1 MSAWQLYDDL
11 IEGIPADCKVDD
23 LVCGT
28 HFAAVCSGDSTGIS
42 AVLTDDTVPMILRRK
57 DRGMSLRLLASC
69 VKSWNFIEASIGQA
83 AINAYYNSLK
93 VCLSNGVEVSNSTH
107 TEDRIYDP
115 FIMYQ
120 NAIRNKKVAV
130 VKHFPYVEQLFQP
143 ICDLS
148 VLSIYPETGE
158 YPISA
163 AEFIIPECDY
173 VFITCNTFIDKT
185 LPHLLELSSRATVIV
200 VGPSTTMAS
209 MLSKYG
215 VDDLSGFVVKDSER
229 AIRMCMGQES
239 GRIYSTGQKVSLK
252 LGTALPMNSQ

>member
-1 MSAWQLYDDL
+1 MSGWQLYDEL
-11 IEGIPADCKVDD
+11 IEGIPPDCKVDD
-23 LVCGT
+23 LICGT
-28 HFAAVCSGDSTGIS
+28 HFAAVRSGDATGIS
-42 AVLTDDTVPMILRRK
+42 AVLTEDTIPLMLRRK
-57 DRGMSLRLLASC
+57 SPGMSLRQLAGC
-69 VKSWNFIEASIGQA
+69 IKSWNFIEASIGQA
-83 AINAYYNSLK
+83 AINAYYNSVT
-93 VCLSNGVEVSNSTH
+93 VCQSNGVEVADSQH

-148 VLSIYPETGE
+148 VLSLYPEMGE

-163 AEFIIPECDY
+163 AEYIIPECDF

-185 LPHLLELSSRATVIV
+185 LPQLLKLSSKAKVIV
-200 VGPSTTMAS
+200 VGPSTPMAPA
-209 MLSKYG
+209 LAKYG
-215 VDDLSGFVVKDSER
+215 VADLSGFVVKDGER
-229 AIRMCMGQES
+229 AFCMCGGQES

-252 LGTALPMNSQ
+252 LEAAPIETS